1 MYGFRSTF
9 PDGCTENE
17 INDTEAKKCLLCTL
31 WGNAIG
37 QAYQRSDLLE
47 QKTEV
52 MQKGAD
58 TVFPNCKTIAF

>member
-1 MYGFRSTF
+1 MTMYGFHSTF

-17 INDTEAKKCLLCTL
+17 INDAEAKKCLLCTL

-52 MQKGAD
+52 MQK
-58 TVFPNCKTIAF
+58 